1 MNFFLDVLVFLK
13 RKNFTV
19 LREFDMG
26 SFHIKEYSYGSQKF
40 FTDVWPPA
48 RGRGL
53 PIKKVL
59 FGEENEDVTK
69 SFLKFSGPM
78 KNHLNALA
86 IYKRK
91 KRLVTRFVNGGV
103 RFSLEDYWEPRYGT
117 ITVTDVLGGVKKETL
132 CKTKTNGDS
141 NFPS

>member
-53 PIKKVL
+53 PIKRAL
-59 FGEENEDVTK
+59 LGDEDVTK
-69 SFLKFSGPM
+69 QFIKFSGPM
-78 KNHLNALA
+78 KNHINGLA

-91 KRLVTRFVNGGV
+91 KRLVTKFVNGGV
-103 RFSLEDYWEPRYGT
+103 RFSIEDYWVPRYGT

-132 CKTKTNGDS
+132 CTNIKYGDS